1 MNRPAHWEDTSTIEF
16 VSFMAGGQSFCIE
29 ITQIREIRRWTP
41 VTALPH
47 ADRAILGVINLRGA
61 VIPIVD
67 LAEQLGLGSSETSA
81 RHVVIV
87 VAIGTQTV
95 GLLVDSVSEILAVA
109 VDTICDAPPMSK
121 GVDSDCIIGLVSVED
136 EMSRVLA
143 LEAVLPQAL
152 EDAA

>member
-1 MNRPAHWEDTSTIEF
+1 MNRPPHWDDNTSLEF

-47 ADRAILGVINLRGA
+47 AEASVLGVINLRGA

-67 LAEQLGLGSSETSA
+67 LAAQLSLGTSDPTE

-87 VAIGTQTV
+87 VALGEQTV
-95 GLLVDSVSEILAVA
+95 GLLVDAVSEILAIDVS
-109 VDTICDAPPMSK
+109 TICEAPPISRSN
-121 GVDSDCIIGLVSVED
+121 GGDCILGLVAVED
-136 EMSRVLA
+136 EMSRILA
-143 LEAVLPQAL
+143 VEAVLPQAL
-152 EDAA
+152 EDVA